1 MTYAY
6 NDAFLAKF
14 CTADREGRAA
24 ADVATT
30 GTFPAAWTERL
41 VICRTY
47 ILACLEH
54 QADAED
60 LFSVKLKTYR
70 GEWDRLLPLAAA
82 AQADAEE
89 EAGTGTGGRGG
100 VFSIPLERA

>member
-14 CTADREGRAA
+14 CTSDREGRAT
-24 ADVATT
+24 ADVATV

-54 QADAED
+54 QADSED

-70 GEWDRLLPLAAA
+70 GEWDRLLPLASAA
-82 AQADAEE
+82 AADEDDS
-89 EAGTGTGGRGG
+89 TPRGG

>member
-14 CTADREGRAA
+14 CTSDRESRATD
-24 ADVATT
+24 DVATT

-70 GEWDRLLPLAAA
+70 GEWDRILPLAQA
-82 AQADAEE
+82 AQDEADDVVS
-89 EAGTGTGGRGG
+89 GGG